1 MTFDLSA
8 ALPTIVPKAI
18 AWAEEQATFIA
29 EEGRPLSASLFDVAQ
44 RVGVAH
50 PERIR
55 VLEVPTL
62 PLPSDPELKDAV
74 LGAGLLGPEMASLTF
89 GYSVY
94 VCRGHG
100 HIRLLSHEFRR
111 VQQYESAGSI
121 AEFLPVYLEQ
131 IAAVGYQSAPLEV
144 DARAH
149 EVDHG

>member
-1 MTFDLSA
+1 
-8 ALPTIVPKAI
+8 
-18 AWAEEQATFIA
+18 
-29 EEGRPLSASLFDVAQ
+29 

-144 DARAH
+144 DAR
-149 EVDHG
+149 VTKSI